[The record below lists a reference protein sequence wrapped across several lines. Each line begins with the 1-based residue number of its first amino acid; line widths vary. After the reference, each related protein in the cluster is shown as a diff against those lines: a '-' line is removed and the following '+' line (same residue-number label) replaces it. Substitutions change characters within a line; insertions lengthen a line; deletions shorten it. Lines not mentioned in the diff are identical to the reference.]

1 VNGGGKLAPVETAAV
16 PPNVRRRTRHV
27 ADRVGDMA
35 LYGLT
40 GLAALSAML
49 IIAAIIYKVAD
60 GAWPAIHHFGIGF
73 IWDGTWNPVIGR
85 EAYGARNFI
94 IGTLVTSFCAML
106 IAAPLSIA
114 IGLFLSELAPNAIR
128 GPIGS
133 LVEML
138 AAVPSVVVGL
148 WGILVLGPY
157 MRVHVE
163 PFLGHH
169 FGWIPIFSGDAQQSG
184 VLVTIVVLTIMTIPI
199 TSSICRELFSGVPK
213 ELKEAAVGLGATR
226 WEMVRDVVV
235 YDVRGG
241 VVAGVILG
249 LGRAL
254 GEAIAVT
261 QVIGNS
267 LGPFHLSLFDTG
279 NTLASEIAAS
289 YQGAAT
295 NLQVSALVYLALIL
309 LVITFTANLIAQRI
323 VHRFELQRTGA
334 S

>member
-1 VNGGGKLAPVETAAV
+1 VETAAA
-16 PPNVRRRTRHV
+16 PPNVLRRTRHV
-27 ADRVGDMA
+27 ADRIGDA
-35 LYGLT
+35 TLYGLT
-40 GLAALSAML
+40 GLAALIAML
-49 IIAAIIYKVAD
+49 IIAAIIWKVVD
-60 GAWPAIHHFGIGF
+60 GAWPAVRHFGIGF
-73 IWDGTWNPVIGR
+73 VWHGTWNPVIGR

-148 WGILVLGPY
+148 WGILVLGPF
-157 MRVHVE
+157 MRVHIE

-169 FGWIPIFSGDAQQSG
+169 FGWIPIFSGAAQQTG
-184 VLVTIVVLTIMTIPI
+184 VLVAIVVLTIMTIPI
-199 TSSICRELFSGVPK
+199 TSSICRELFTGVPK

-267 LGPFHLSLFDTG
+267 LGPFHLSLFANG
-279 NTLASEIAAS
+279 NALGSQIAAS
-289 YQGAAT
+289 YQGAGT
-295 NLQVSALVYLALIL
+295 NLQVAALDYLALIL
-309 LVITFTANLIAQRI
+309 LVITFTANFIAQRI
-323 VHRFELQRTGA
+323 VHRFDRQRTA
-334 S
+334 